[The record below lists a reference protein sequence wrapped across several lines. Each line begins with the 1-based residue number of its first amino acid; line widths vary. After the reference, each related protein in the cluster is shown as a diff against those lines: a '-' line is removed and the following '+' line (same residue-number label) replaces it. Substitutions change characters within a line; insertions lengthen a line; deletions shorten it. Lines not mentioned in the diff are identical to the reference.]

1 MPVAEFIARPDPN
14 PPTPPILNIMTRHT
28 FILLAALLSGAGSL
42 SAAGYHH
49 SADPKKVVGVEG
61 DGSGNCVSCHGPAV
75 NTWKKTHHFKTFEE
89 LEERETT
96 LALQEKLDIFL
107 ITEDENCTQCHYTMK
122 NVDDELTAI
131 SGISCESCHGGAK
144 EWNPV
149 HQKIKDNED
158 PMALVKAEKLG
169 MIRPKNYYDVAAN
182 CYGCHTVPN
191 EEIVNKGHKAGS
203 EFELVAWS
211 QGEVRHNFRASQ
223 GKVNAEAP
231 VERRRMF
238 YVVGQCL
245 DLEFSIRAVGKATGT
260 GKYLDAMK
268 QRVAGATARLQA
280 IQKTQAIDEVGKILA
295 AAGGLDL
302 APGNGDALNAA
313 ADGISKLARGLSQ
326 SRDGTGL
333 AAIDALL
340 PAAAGYRGAVLN
352 P

>member
-1 MPVAEFIARPDPN
+1 MKTLKHIITIVA
-14 PPTPPILNIMTRHT
+14 
-28 FILLAALLSGAGSL
+28 LSLGAVSAN
-42 SAAGYHH
+42 AAGFHH
-49 SADPKKVVGVEG
+49 AADPKKVVGVEG

-75 NTWKKTHHFKTFEE
+75 STWKKTHHFKTFEE

-96 LALQEKLDIFL
+96 IALQEKLDIFL

-122 NVDDELTAI
+122 NIDDELTAI

-182 CYGCHTVPN
+182 CYSCHTVPN

-223 GKVNAEAP
+223 GKENAEAP
-231 VERRRMF
+231 IERRRMF

-245 DLEFSIRAVGKATGT
+245 DLEYSIRAVGKATAP

-268 QRVAGATARLQA
+268 NRVAGAQARLQA
-280 IQKTQAIDEVGKILA
+280 IQKLSAIDEVGKILA
-295 AAGGLDL
+295 AANGLNL
-302 APGNGDALNAA
+302 APGQAAALNAA
-313 ADGISKLARGLSQ
+313 ADKISALAKGLSQ

-333 AAIDALL
+333 AAIDSLL
-340 PAAAGYRGAVLN
+340 PKAGAYRGAVLN